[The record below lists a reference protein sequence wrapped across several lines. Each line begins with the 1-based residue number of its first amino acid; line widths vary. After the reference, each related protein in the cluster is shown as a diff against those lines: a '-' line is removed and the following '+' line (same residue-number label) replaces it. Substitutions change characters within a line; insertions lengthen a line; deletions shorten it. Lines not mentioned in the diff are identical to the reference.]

1 MRWTAAKSPDAQAPA
16 LSFAAERLGNAR
28 HINSLSSRLY
38 SLAYALKG
46 HDKRLSRIASVRKL
60 RCLGHERLLPI
71 RRSASIT
78 LLSIF
83 LPIGY
88 GFRKLA
94 VHGVECQAMAA
105 KY

>member
-1 MRWTAAKSPDAQAPA
+1 MPCPV
-16 LSFAAERLGNAR
+16 RLCQ
-28 HINSLSSRLY
+28 SW
-38 SLAYALKG
+38 
-46 HDKRLSRIASVRKL
+46 
-60 RCLGHERLLPI
+60 LGLP
-71 RRSASIT
+71 SSIT

>member
-1 MRWTAAKSPDAQAPA
+1 MI
-16 LSFAAERLGNAR
+16 ERYF
-28 HINSLSSRLY
+28 IKY
-38 SLAYALKG
+38 QTQ
-46 HDKRLSRIASVRKL
+46 DRIR
-60 RCLGHERLLPI
+60 
-71 RRSASIT
+71 ASIT